1 MASSFSTNL
10 GIEKPA
16 TGELSGSWGDVT
28 NFNFDIFDRVL
39 GASDLTASNLTT
51 TLTIRAA
58 SPTSGQSNVQTGMF
72 AVINLK
78 DSGSDL
84 GGVNVV
90 TIAPN
95 TATKFFIIKN
105 SLTGSRAATIKQ
117 GTGATVSIPN
127 GTTDIVFCD
136 GAGSGAADTGVAA
149 SLNIADN
156 TEVAGTATALAIAL
170 G

>member
-28 NFNFDIFDRVL
+28 NFNFDIFDRVTGAADL
-39 GASDLTASNLTT
+39 TASDLTTD
-51 TLTIRAA
+51 LTIRAA

-84 GGVNVV
+84 GGTNVV

-95 TATKFFIIKN
+95 TASKFFIIKN
-105 SLTGSRAATIKQ
+105 SLTGSRSAQIQQ
-117 GTGATVSIPN
+117 GS
-127 GTTDIVFCD
+127 GTTVTITNGNTEILFAD
-136 GAGSGAADTGVAA
+136 GAGSGGGVVSVGDSLQLTNNAD
-149 SLNIADN
+149 
-156 TEVAGTATALAIAL
+156 VAGSATALAIAL

>member
-1 MASSFSTNL
+1 M
-10 GIEKPA
+10 
-16 TGELSGSWGDVT
+16 
-28 NFNFDIFDRVL
+28 
-39 GASDLTASNLTT
+39 GASDLTASDLTT
-51 TLTIRAA
+51 DLTIRAA

-105 SLTGSRAATIKQ
+105 SLTGSRAATITQ

-136 GAGSGAADTGVAA
+136 GAGSGAAVTGVAS

>member
-16 TGELSGSWGDVT
+16 SGELSGTWGDVT
-28 NFNFDIFDRVL
+28 NFNFDIFDRITGAADL
-39 GASDLTASNLTT
+39 TASDLTTD
-51 TLTIRAA
+51 LTIRAA

-72 AVINLK
+72 SVINLK

-84 GGVNVV
+84 GGTNVV

-95 TATKFFIIKN
+95 TAAKFFIIQN
-105 SLTGSRAATIKQ
+105 SLTGGRSATIQQ
-117 GTGATVSIPN
+117 GSGATVSIPN
-127 GTTDIVFCD
+127 GTSDIVFCD
-136 GAGSGAADTGVAA
+136 GAGSGGAVTSVASTFNLGSSA
-149 SLNIADN
+149 G
-156 TEVAGTATALAIAL
+156 VAGTATALAIAL

>member
-39 GASDLTASNLTT
+39 GASDLTASDSRQT
-51 TLTIRAA
+51 TLRLG

-84 GGVNVV
+84 GGTNVV

-95 TATKFFIIKN
+95 T
-105 SLTGSRAATIKQ
+105 SR
-117 GTGATVSIPN
+117 N
-127 GTTDIVFCD
+127 F
-136 GAGSGAADTGVAA
+136 
-149 SLNIADN
+149 L
-156 TEVAGTATALAIAL
+156 
-170 G
+170 

>member
-10 GIEKPA
+10 GIEKPN
-16 TGELSGSWGDVT
+16 TGELSGTWGDVT
-28 NFNFDIFDRVL
+28 NFNFDIFDSVL
-39 GASDLTASNLTT
+39 GSSDLTASDLTT
-51 TLTIRAA
+51 DLTIRLG

-84 GGVNVV
+84 CGVNVV

-95 TATKFFIIKN
+95 TSSKFFIIKN
-105 SLTGSRAATIKQ
+105 SLSGSRAATIKQ
-117 GTGATVSIPN
+117 GSGATVSIPN
-127 GTTDIVFCD
+127 GNTDIVFCD
-136 GAGSGAADTGVAA
+136 GAGSAAAVTGVGA
-149 SLNIADN
+149 SLNLADN
-156 TEVAGTATALAIAL
+156 SEVAGQATALAIAL

>member
-1 MASSFSTNL
+1 MASSFSTNI

-28 NFNFDIFDRVL
+28 NFNFDIFDRVTGAADL
-39 GASDLTASNLTT
+39 TASDLTTD
-51 TLTIRAA
+51 LTIRAA

-72 AVINLK
+72 SVINIK

-95 TATKFFIIKN
+95 TASKFFVIKN
-105 SLTGSRAATIKQ
+105 SLSGSRSAMIQQ
-117 GTGATVSIPN
+117 GSGATVSIPN
-127 GTTDIVFCD
+127 GKTDIVFCD
-136 GAGSGAADTGVAA
+136 GAGSCAAVTAVA
-149 SLNIADN
+149 SSFNVADN
-156 TEVAGTATALAIAL
+156 PDVADQSTALAIAL

>member
-28 NFNFDIFDRVL
+28 NFNFDIFDRVTGATDL
-39 GASDLTASNLTT
+39 TASDLTTD
-51 TLTIRAA
+51 LTIRAA
-58 SPTSGQSNVQTGMF
+58 SPTSGQSNVQVGMF
-72 AVINLK
+72 SVINLK

-84 GGVNVV
+84 GGTNVV

-95 TATKFFIIKN
+95 TATKFFVIKN
-105 SLTGSRAATIKQ
+105 SLSGSRAATIQQ
-117 GTGATVSIPN
+117 GSGATVSIPN

-136 GAGSGAADTGVAA
+136 GAGSGAAVTAVGSSFNV
-149 SLNIADN
+149 ADN
-156 TEVAGTATALAIAL
+156 TEVAGQATALAIAL

>member
-28 NFNFDIFDRVL
+28 NFNFDIFDRITGATDL
-39 GASDLTASNLTT
+39 TASDLTTD
-51 TLTIRAA
+51 LTIRLG
-58 SPTSGQSNVQTGMF
+58 SPVSGSSNVQTGMF
-72 AVINLK
+72 SVINLK

-95 TATKFFIIKN
+95 TASKFFIIKN
-105 SLTGSRAATIKQ
+105 SLSGSRAATIRQ
-117 GTGATVSIPN
+117 GSGATVSIPN
-127 GTTDIVFCD
+127 GTSDIVFCD
-136 GAGSGAADTGVAA
+136 GAGSGAAVTGLATSFNVGSSA
-149 SLNIADN
+149 
-156 TEVAGTATALAIAL
+156 EGAGTATALAIAL

>member
-28 NFNFDIFDRVL
+28 NFNFDIFDRVTGAADL
-39 GASDLTASNLTT
+39 TASDLTTD
-51 TLTIRAA
+51 LTIRAA

-72 AVINLK
+72 SVINLK

-84 GGVNVV
+84 GGTNVV

-95 TATKFFIIKN
+95 TAAKFFVTV
-105 SLTGSRAATIKQ
+105 LGQ
-117 GTGATVSIPN
+117 GERLQVLLLLLI
-127 GTTDIVFCD
+127 
-136 GAGSGAADTGVAA
+136 
-149 SLNIADN
+149 
-156 TEVAGTATALAIAL
+156 
-170 G
+170 

>member
-28 NFNFDIFDRVL
+28 NFNFDIFDRVT
-39 GASDLTASNLTT
+39 GASDLTASDLTT
-51 TLTIRAA
+51 DLTIRAA
-58 SPTSGQSNVQTGMF
+58 SPTSGQSNVQVGMF
-72 AVINLK
+72 SVINLK

-84 GGVNVV
+84 GGTNVV

-95 TATKFFIIKN
+95 TATKFFVIKN
-105 SLTGSRAATIKQ
+105 SLSGSRSATIQQ
-117 GTGATVSIPN
+117 GSGATVSIPN

-136 GAGSGAADTGVAA
+136 GAGSGAAVTAVGSSFNV
-149 SLNIADN
+149 ADN
-156 TEVAGTATALAIAL
+156 TEVAGQATALAIAL